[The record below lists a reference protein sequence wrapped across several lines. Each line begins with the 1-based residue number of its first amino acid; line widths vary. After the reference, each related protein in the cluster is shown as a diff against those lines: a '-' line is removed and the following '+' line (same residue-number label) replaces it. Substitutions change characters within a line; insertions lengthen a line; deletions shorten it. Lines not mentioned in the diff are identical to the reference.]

1 VNNYRITAA
10 SFNPPG
16 NNPGVP
22 DAYVDPETLK
32 QHGVFTTAEPACAVA
47 VLPALPNLGK
57 YQKDNNIKPGTE
69 AWFKLW
75 GQGITK

>member
-1 VNNYRITAA
+1 MKQHRVTAEM
-10 SFNPPG
+10 FNPTG
-16 NNPGVP
+16 NDSTVP

-32 QHGVFTTAEPACAVA
+32 QHGVFTTATPACAVA
-47 VLPALPNLGK
+47 VLPALPNYGK
-57 YQKDNNIKPGTE
+57 YQKENNIKPGTE

>member
-1 VNNYRITAA
+1 MIQHRITAEL
-10 SFNPPG
+10 FNPQG

-22 DAYVDPETLK
+22 DAYIDPATLK

-57 YQKDNNIKPGTE
+57 YQTDNNIKPGTE

-75 GQGITK
+75 FGNEK